1 MDESSEWKDRQMWS
15 SSGKTWTI
23 PEDRDGPPGMV
34 DYPASHG
41 QYQRQFYFFHLSINV
56 LCLGA
61 ESGGGEGQ
69 DVLSSGTFKGTM
81 SVDLHFL

>member
-1 MDESSEWKDRQMWS
+1 MDRQVWS
-15 SSGKTWTI
+15 TI
-23 PEDRDGPPGMV
+23 RLVMDI
-34 DYPASHG
+34 G
-41 QYQRQFYFFHLSINV
+41 QYQWQFYFFHLSINV

>member
-1 MDESSEWKDRQMWS
+1 MEWTARYGHHPARHGQY
-15 SSGKTWTI
+15 I
-23 PEDRDGPPGMV
+23 PEDRDGLPGMV

-41 QYQRQFYFFHLSINV
+41 QYQWQFYFFHLSINV

>member
-1 MDESSEWKDRQMWS
+1 
-15 SSGKTWTI
+15 
-23 PEDRDGPPGMV
+23 MV

-41 QYQRQFYFFHLSINV
+41 QYQWQFYFFHLSINV